1 MLRHLPAAQF
11 LATHFLAKHFLATHL
26 RAARAA
32 LAAGVGILTLANS
45 GPASAASEFGTR
57 EEAIAMVR
65 RVQDMYKKL
74 GAEGTFQAIKR
85 KAAGT
90 IDRDLYAYII
100 DTDAVVMA
108 NGAIPT
114 MTTGT
119 SLWNFR
125 DQNGKYLGRE
135 EVDVCKNGRG
145 WVDFRWLNPV
155 NQQIV
160 DKSAYIER
168 IGETNYCVGVGIHR
182 NEQINE
188 NTIGIISGSPSA
200 DDTYLQIAN
209 DLAAVL
215 NDADN
220 LRILPIVGVGGPQN
234 IRDVRYLKGVDIGL
248 TQLSV
253 LNSFR
258 SSNQTLG
265 KYDDKIVYIAK
276 LFNEEVHLIA
286 ARDITS
292 IEQLNGRKV
301 NIDEVRS
308 GTSQTM
314 RDIFKRLSIK
324 VEEVNVPQS
333 QAFEMLKAGS
343 IAATAYVSG
352 KSARLISN
360 MKFERGIHFVPVP
373 FPPDLVNEYLPT
385 DLTHE
390 DYPDLIPAG
399 QSVQT
404 IADEVV
410 LIGFNWAKNTDRYR
424 RVQKFVEAFFPKIDD
439 FRKAPYHSKW
449 GEVNLAVA
457 IKGWKRF
464 EPAEEWLAS
473 ASTAAPAAPPDA
485 RLAPSPASP
494 APAPVASRGLTA
506 RPKGATATSQTESD
520 QLFQEFLRWR
530 QQARPPAPA
539 PSPAAAR

>member
-1 MLRHLPAAQF
+1 VLP
-11 LATHFLAKHFLATHL
+11 T
-26 RAARAA
+26 R
-32 LAAGVGILTLANS
+32 I
-45 GPASAASEFGTR
+45 ASATSACKFVAGGLLALFAAASPAGAVSEFGTR
-57 EEAIAMVR
+57 DEAVAMVH
-65 RVQDMYKKL
+65 RVQEMFKKL
-74 GAEGTFQAIKR
+74 GAEGTFQAVKR
-85 KAAGT
+85 KAPGT

-100 DTDAVVMA
+100 DTKNFTNWVVMA

-119 SLWNFR
+119 SLWDFR

-135 EVDVCKNGRG
+135 QAEVCKSGRG
-145 WVDFRWLNPV
+145 WVDFRWLSPV
-155 NQQIV
+155 TQQID

-168 IGETNYCVGVGIHR
+168 IGDTSYCIGVGIYL
-182 NEQINE
+182 NEQIND
-188 NTIGIISGSPSA
+188 NTVAIVSGSPSA

-209 DLAAVL
+209 DLASVL
-215 NDADN
+215 NDADK

-314 RDIFKRLSIK
+314 RDVFKRLGIK
-324 VEEVNVPQS
+324 IQEVNVIQG
-333 QAFEMLKAGS
+333 QALEMLKSGE

-352 KSARLISN
+352 KSAKLISN
-360 MKFERGIHFVPVP
+360 MKFERGMHFIQVP
-373 FPPDLVNEYLPT
+373 FSKEISDAEYLPT
-385 DLTHE
+385 DLTHD

-399 QSVQT
+399 QTIQT

-410 LIGFNWAKNTDRYR
+410 LIGYNWPKNTDRYR
-424 RVQKFVEAFFPKIDD
+424 RVQRFVDAFFPKIEE
-439 FRKAPYHSKW
+439 FRKPPNHPKW
-449 GEVNLAVA
+449 REVNLAVTV
-457 IKGWKRF
+457 KGWKRF
-464 EPAEEWLAS
+464 DPAEEWLAS
-473 ASTAAPAAPPDA
+473 ARNPDVA
-485 RLAPSPASP
+485 SLQSDFRQFTSSQGGALRGTTSPAN
-494 APAPVASRGLTA
+494 
-506 RPKGATATSQTESD
+506 SD
-520 QLFQEFLRWR
+520 ELFQEFLKWK
-530 QQARPPAPA
+530 QSRPG
-539 PSPAAAR
+539 R

>member
-1 MLRHLPAAQF
+1 MTILRHPLVVLPA
-11 LATHFLAKHFLATHL
+11 K
-26 RAARAA
+26 
-32 LAAGVGILTLANS
+32 I
-45 GPASAASEFGTR
+45 ASATSARKFVAGGLLALFAAASPAGAVSEFGTR
-57 EEAIAMVR
+57 DEAVAMVH
-65 RVQDMYKKL
+65 RVQEMFKKL
-74 GAEGTFQAIKR
+74 GAEGTFAAIKR
-85 KAAGT
+85 KAPGT
-90 IDRDLYAYII
+90 IDRDLYAYVI
-100 DTDAVVMA
+100 DTKDFTNWVVMA

-119 SLWNFR
+119 SLWDFR

-135 EVDVCKNGRG
+135 QAEVCKSGRG
-145 WVDFRWLNPV
+145 WVDFRFLSPLT
-155 NQQIV
+155 QQID

-168 IGETNYCVGVGIHR
+168 IGDTSYCIGVGIYR

-188 NTIGIISGSPSA
+188 NTVAIVSGSPSA

-209 DLAAVL
+209 DMASVL
-215 NDADN
+215 NDADK

-258 SSNQTLG
+258 SSNATLG

-286 ARDITS
+286 GRDITS

-314 RDIFKRLSIK
+314 RDVFKRLGIK
-324 VEEVNVPQS
+324 IQEVNVIQG
-333 QAFEMLKAGS
+333 QAFEMLKAGE

-352 KSARLISN
+352 KSAKLISN
-360 MKFERGIHFVPVP
+360 MKFERGMHFIQVP
-373 FPPDLVNEYLPT
+373 FSKEISDAEYLPT
-385 DLTHE
+385 DLTHD

-399 QSVQT
+399 QTIQT

-410 LIGFNWAKNTDRYR
+410 LIGYNWPKNTDRYR
-424 RVQKFVEAFFPKIDD
+424 RVQRFVDAFFPKIEE
-439 FRKAPYHSKW
+439 FRKPPNHPKW
-449 GEVNLAVA
+449 REVNLAVTV
-457 IKGWKRF
+457 KGWKRF
-464 EPAEEWLAS
+464 DPAEEWLAS
-473 ASTAAPAAPPDA
+473 ARNPDVA
-485 RLAPSPASP
+485 SLQSDFRQFTSSQGGAQRGVVSPAN
-494 APAPVASRGLTA
+494 
-506 RPKGATATSQTESD
+506 SD
-520 QLFQEFLRWR
+520 ELFQEFLKWK
-530 QQARPPAPA
+530 QSRPG
-539 PSPAAAR
+539 R

>member
-1 MLRHLPAAQF
+1 MFRHLLVVPLTGIASLASARKLVAAS
-11 LATHFLAKHFLATHL
+11 
-26 RAARAA
+26 A
-32 LAAGVGILTLANS
+32 LALFAAS
-45 GPASAASEFGTR
+45 GPAGAVSEFGTR
-57 EEAIAMVR
+57 DEAVAMVH

-74 GAEGTFQAIKR
+74 GAEGVFAAIKR
-85 KAAGT
+85 KAPGT
-90 IDRDLYAYII
+90 IDRDLYAYIV
-100 DTDAVVMA
+100 DTKDFTNWVVMA

-125 DQNGKYLGRE
+125 DQNGLYLGRVE
-135 EVDVCKNGRG
+135 AEVCKGGRG

-155 NQQIV
+155 TQQID

-168 IGETNYCVGVGIHR
+168 IGDTNYCIGVGIYL
-182 NEQINE
+182 NEQIND
-188 NTIGIISGSPSA
+188 NTVSIVSGSPSA

-209 DLAAVL
+209 DMASVL
-215 NDADN
+215 NDTDK

-276 LFNEEVHLIA
+276 LFNEEVHVIA
-286 ARDITS
+286 GRDITS

-314 RDIFKRLSIK
+314 LDVFKRLGIK
-324 VEEVNVPQS
+324 VEVVNVNQGRG
-333 QAFEMLKAGS
+333 FEMLKAGE

-352 KSARLISN
+352 KSAKLISN
-360 MKFERGIHFVPVP
+360 LKFEGGIHFIPVP
-373 FPPDLVNEYLPT
+373 FTQEISDAEYLPT
-385 DLTHE
+385 ELNHD

-399 QSVQT
+399 QAIQT
-404 IADEVV
+404 IADEVI
-410 LIGFNWAKNTDRYR
+410 LIGYNWPKNTDRYR
-424 RVQKFVEAFFPKIDD
+424 RVQRFVDAFFPKIEE
-439 FRKAPYHSKW
+439 FRKPPNHPKW
-449 GEVNLAVA
+449 REVNLAVA

-473 ASTAAPAAPPDA
+473 ARNPNVATMQTNFRQFISAQQGGPQREPVSQA
-485 RLAPSPASP
+485 R
-494 APAPVASRGLTA
+494 
-506 RPKGATATSQTESD
+506 SD
-520 QLFQEFLRWR
+520 ELFQEFLKWR
-530 QQARPPAPA
+530 QSRPTAR
-539 PSPAAAR
+539 

>member
-1 MLRHLPAAQF
+1 MAGSLAGALFLMAAASGAF
-11 LATHFLAKHFLATHL
+11 
-26 RAARAA
+26 
-32 LAAGVGILTLANS
+32 AAGTD
-45 GPASAASEFGTR
+45 FGTR
-57 EEAIAMVR
+57 EEAIAMVH
-65 RVQDMYKKL
+65 RVQEMFKKL
-74 GAEGTFQAIKR
+74 GPEGTFQAVKR

-90 IDRDLYAYII
+90 VDRDLYVYIL
-100 DTDAVVMA
+100 DLNGVVMA
-108 NGAIPT
+108 NGVIPT

-119 SLWNFR
+119 NLYNAK
-125 DQNGKYLGRE
+125 DQNGKYFVRE
-135 EVDVCKNGRG
+135 KLDLCRASQRG
-145 WVDFRWLNPV
+145 WVDFRFLNPV
-155 NQQIV
+155 TQTV
-160 DKSAYIER
+160 EDKSSYIER
-168 IGETNYCVGVGIHR
+168 MGDYCAAVGIYR
-182 NEQINE
+182 NEQVNE
-188 NTIGIISGSPSA
+188 NTVGIVSGSPDA
-200 DDTYLQIAN
+200 DDTYLRIAN
-209 DLAAVL
+209 DLASVL
-215 NDADN
+215 NDSDR

-258 SSNQTLG
+258 SANQLLG

-314 RDIFKRLSIK
+314 RDVFKRLNIK
-324 VEEVNVPQS
+324 VEEVTVPQS
-333 QAFEMLKAGS
+333 QAFQMLKTGQ
-343 IAATAYVSG
+343 IAATAYVAG
-352 KSARLISN
+352 KSAKLIGDQR
-360 MKFERGIHFVPVP
+360 FERGVHFIPVP
-373 FPPDLVNEYLPT
+373 FPPEIATEYLPT

-390 DYPDLIPAG
+390 DYPDLIPDG

-424 RVQKFVEAFFPKIDD
+424 RVQKFVEAFFPKVDD

-449 GEVNLAVA
+449 REVNLAVS

-464 EPAEEWLAS
+464 EPAEEWLTS
-473 ASTAAPAAPPDA
+473 AGNGAQAAPPPDA
-485 RLAPSPASP
+485 R
-494 APAPVASRGLTA
+494 PVASPTPIASRGVTA
-506 RPKGATATSQTESD
+506 AKPKSVSASQAESD

-539 PSPAAAR
+539 R

>member
-1 MLRHLPAAQF
+1 MCRQPDLGLSAPPERGRGIVTMFRHLLVVPLTGIASLASARKLVAAS
-11 LATHFLAKHFLATHL
+11 
-26 RAARAA
+26 A
-32 LAAGVGILTLANS
+32 LALFAAS
-45 GPASAASEFGTR
+45 GPAGAVSEFGTR
-57 EEAIAMVR
+57 DEAVAMVH

-74 GAEGTFQAIKR
+74 GAEGVFAAIKR
-85 KAAGT
+85 KAPGT
-90 IDRDLYAYII
+90 IDRDLYAYIV
-100 DTDAVVMA
+100 DTKDFTNWVVMA

-125 DQNGKYLGRE
+125 DQNGLYLGRVE
-135 EVDVCKNGRG
+135 AEVCKGGRG

-155 NQQIV
+155 TQQID

-168 IGETNYCVGVGIHR
+168 IGDTNYCIGVGIYL
-182 NEQINE
+182 NEQIND
-188 NTIGIISGSPSA
+188 NTVSIVSGSPSA

-209 DLAAVL
+209 DMASVL
-215 NDADN
+215 NDTDK

-292 IEQLNGRKV
+292 IEQLNGRRV

-314 RDIFKRLSIK
+314 RDVFKRLGIQ
-324 VEEVNVPQS
+324 VDEVNVPQR
-333 QAFEMLKAGS
+333 QAFEMLKTGE

-352 KSARLISN
+352 KSAKLISD
-360 MKFERGIHFVPVP
+360 MKFERGIHF
-373 FPPDLVNEYLPT
+373 LPIT
-385 DLTHE
+385 YSSE
-390 DYPDLIPAG
+390 I
-399 QSVQT
+399 
-404 IADEVV
+404 
-410 LIGFNWAKNTDRYR
+410 R
-424 RVQKFVEAFFPKIDD
+424 
-439 FRKAPYHSKW
+439 
-449 GEVNLAVA
+449 
-457 IKGWKRF
+457 
-464 EPAEEWLAS
+464 AE
-473 ASTAAPAAPPDA
+473 
-485 RLAPSPASP
+485 
-494 APAPVASRGLTA
+494 
-506 RPKGATATSQTESD
+506 
-520 QLFQEFLRWR
+520 
-530 QQARPPAPA
+530 
-539 PSPAAAR
+539 

>member
-1 MLRHLPAAQF
+1 VRTLRHLPAAHH
-11 LATHFLAKHFLATHL
+11 LATHHL
-26 RAARAA
+26 AARRAST
-32 LAAGVGILTLANS
+32 AAGMYILMLAGS
-45 GPASAASEFGTR
+45 APASAASEFGTR
-57 EEAIAMVR
+57 EEAMAMVR

-85 KAAGT
+85 KAPGT

-100 DTDAVVMA
+100 DTNAVVMA

-135 EVDVCKNGRG
+135 ETEVCKNGRG
-145 WVDFRWLNPV
+145 WVDFRWLSPLT
-155 NQQIV
+155 QQID

-168 IGETNYCVGVGIHR
+168 IGDTNYCIGVGIYR

-188 NTIGIISGSPSA
+188 NTVGIISGSPSA

-209 DLAAVL
+209 DLASVL
-215 NDADN
+215 NDADK

-286 ARDITS
+286 ASDIAS
-292 IEQLNGRKV
+292 IEQLNGRRV

-324 VEEVNVPQS
+324 VEEVNVPQG
-333 QAFEMLKAGS
+333 QAFEMLKAGQ

-352 KSARLISN
+352 KSAKLISN

-373 FPPDLVNEYLPT
+373 FPSDLMNEYLPS

-404 IADEVV
+404 ISGEVV

-424 RVQKFVEAFFPKIDD
+424 RVQKFVEAFFPKIDA
-439 FRKAPYHSKW
+439 FRKPPYHPKW
-449 GEVNLAVA
+449 REVNLAVA
-457 IKGWKRF
+457 VKGWKRF
-464 EPAEEWLAS
+464 EPADEWLAGS
-473 ASTAAPAAPPDA
+473 DGGQPPAQPAEP
-485 RLAPSPASP
+485 RLATAQSAARSSADASQE
-494 APAPVASRGLTA
+494 RT
-506 RPKGATATSQTESD
+506 D
-520 QLFQEFLRWR
+520 QLFREFLRWR
-530 QQARPPAPA
+530 QAQ
-539 PSPAAAR
+539 PAAR

>member
-1 MLRHLPAAQF
+1 VLPA
-11 LATHFLAKHFLATHL
+11 
-26 RAARAA
+26 R
-32 LAAGVGILTLANS
+32 I
-45 GPASAASEFGTR
+45 ASATSARKFVAGGLLALFAAASPAGAVSEFGTR
-57 EEAIAMVR
+57 DEAVAMVH
-65 RVQDMYKKL
+65 RVQEMFKKL
-74 GAEGTFQAIKR
+74 GPDGTFQAVKR
-85 KAAGT
+85 KAPGT

-100 DTDAVVMA
+100 DTKDFTNWVVMA

-119 SLWNFR
+119 SLWDFR
-125 DQNGKYLGRE
+125 DQNGKYLGRQQAE
-135 EVDVCKNGRG
+135 VCKSGRG

-155 NQQIV
+155 TQQID

-168 IGETNYCVGVGIHR
+168 IGDTSYCIGVGIYR

-188 NTIGIISGSPSA
+188 NTVAIVSGSPSA

-209 DLAAVL
+209 DLASVL
-215 NDADN
+215 NDADK

-314 RDIFKRLSIK
+314 RDVFKRLGIK
-324 VEEVNVPQS
+324 IQEVNVIQG
-333 QAFEMLKAGS
+333 QALEMLKSGE

-352 KSARLISN
+352 KSAKLISN
-360 MKFERGIHFVPVP
+360 LKFERGMHFIQVP
-373 FPPDLVNEYLPT
+373 FSKEISDAEYLPT
-385 DLTHE
+385 DLTHD

-399 QSVQT
+399 QTIQT

-410 LIGFNWAKNTDRYR
+410 LIGYNWPKNTDRYR
-424 RVQKFVEAFFPKIDD
+424 RVQRFVDAFFPKIEE
-439 FRKAPYHSKW
+439 FRKPPNHPKW
-449 GEVNLAVA
+449 REVNLAVTV
-457 IKGWKRF
+457 KGWKRF
-464 EPAEEWLAS
+464 DPAEEWLAS
-473 ASTAAPAAPPDA
+473 ARNPDVA
-485 RLAPSPASP
+485 SLQSDFRQFTSSQGGALRGATSPAN
-494 APAPVASRGLTA
+494 
-506 RPKGATATSQTESD
+506 SD
-520 QLFQEFLRWR
+520 ELFQEFLKWK
-530 QQARPPAPA
+530 QSRPG
-539 PSPAAAR
+539 R